1 MRENTD
7 DLPAP
12 LLTARNIS
20 FTCGKR
26 YLIRDI
32 SLTLNCGEMT
42 AIIGPNGAGKS
53 TLLRLLSGY
62 HTADTGQITLR
73 NKPLQAWS
81 ADALAHIRAVMTQH
95 TQISVPYPVKDIIT
109 LGCLSQKPHILQN
122 VIKLTACEPL
132 LTRRWHTLSGGEQ
145 QRVHLARALMQLG
158 DTSHRACL
166 LFLDEPTAAL
176 DLHHQQSLL
185 RMLKQQTTNSPL
197 AVCCILHDLNLASL
211 YADRIIL
218 LHNGTIAAQGKPEVV
233 LNTPL
238 LTAVYKAAL
247 VTDRHPVT
255 GKPRVFLNP

>member
-1 MRENTD
+1 MSEKKDNFS
-7 DLPAP
+7 AP

-26 YLIRDI
+26 NIIRDV
-32 SLTLNCGEMT
+32 SLTLNCGEIT

-62 HTADTGQITLR
+62 HAADCGQIAIR
-73 NKPLQAWS
+73 NKPLQSWS

-95 TQISVPYPVKDIIT
+95 TRISVPYPVRDIIT
-109 LGCLSQKPHILQN
+109 LGCLPQKPHVLQN
-122 VIKLTACEPL
+122 IINLTTCEPL
-132 LTRRWHTLSGGEQ
+132 LARRWHTLSGGEQ

-176 DLHHQQSLL
+176 DLYHQQSLL
-185 RMLKQQTTNSPL
+185 RMLKQQTANSPL

-211 YADRIIL
+211 YADHIIL
-218 LHNGTIAAQGKPEVV
+218 LHNGTIAAQGKPEQV
-233 LNTPL
+233 LNTPR
-238 LTAVYKAAL
+238 LTGVYKAAL
-247 VTDRHPVT
+247 MTDIHPVT
-255 GKPRVFLNP
+255 GKPRIYLNP